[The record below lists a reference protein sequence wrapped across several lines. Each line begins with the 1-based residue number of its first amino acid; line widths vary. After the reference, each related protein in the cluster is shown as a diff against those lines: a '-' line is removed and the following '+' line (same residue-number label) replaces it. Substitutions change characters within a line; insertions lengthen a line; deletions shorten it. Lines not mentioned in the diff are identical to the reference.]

1 MELRI
6 WQVDAFAEK
15 LFEGNPAAVIP
26 LSDWLPDEQMQ
37 AIAAENNLSETA
49 FFVPLTPGDYARCQ
63 LRWFTPQVEVP
74 LCGHATLASGH
85 VILMH
90 LAPALD
96 AVSFSTQSGD
106 LVVARGSGG
115 ILEMA
120 LPAYQAVPH
129 PEAED
134 LAEAIEEALDLAPR
148 EVLKANYAIALFAT
162 VDEILEAE
170 ADSTLADALE
180 EFGEDGIIIT
190 AAGGDTGFDF
200 VSRFFVPGKGVPED
214 PVTGSAHAA
223 LAPFWARRLG
233 KLRLRARQL
242 SARGGTLDCEVQ
254 GERVLIRGRVTPY
267 LEGVIRI

>member
-6 WQVDAFAEK
+6 WQVDAFADK

-26 LSDWLPDEQMQ
+26 IEAWLPDDRMQ

-49 FFVPLTPGDYARCQ
+49 FVVPATPGNFANCH
-63 LRWFTPQVEVP
+63 LRGFTPEVEVP
-74 LCGHATLASGH
+74 LCGHATLASAH
-85 VILMH
+85 VIFTS
-90 LAPALD
+90 LAPALGTVTF
-96 AVSFSTQSGD
+96 ATKSGE
-106 LVVARGSGG
+106 LVVNRGSDG

-120 LPAYQAVPH
+120 LPAYHAVPH
-129 PEAED
+129 PEAEEFG
-134 LAEAIEEALDLAPR
+134 EALEEALDIAPR
-148 EVLKANYAIALFAT
+148 ELLKANYAIAIFET

-170 ADSTLADALE
+170 SDSTLAEALE

-200 VSRFFVPGKGVPED
+200 VSRFFVPGKGVAED

-223 LAPFWARRLG
+223 LAPLWAKRLG
-233 KLRLRARQL
+233 KPRLKARQL
-242 SARGGTLDCEVQ
+242 SARGGTLDCEEQ

-267 LEGVIRI
+267 LEGIIRI